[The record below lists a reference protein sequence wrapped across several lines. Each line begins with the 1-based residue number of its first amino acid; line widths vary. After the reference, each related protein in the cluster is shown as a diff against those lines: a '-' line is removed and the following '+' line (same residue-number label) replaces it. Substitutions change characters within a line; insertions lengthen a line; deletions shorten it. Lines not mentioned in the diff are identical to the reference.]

1 MTYSN
6 GAGFYNNFEVNSMG
20 TNVTRTNLS
29 STDFI
34 NDREYRYSANGFRD
48 SATVTNFDI
57 SIQCFDPIIA

>member
-1 MTYSN
+1 
-6 GAGFYNNFEVNSMG
+6 MG

-48 SATVTNFDI
+48 SATVTNFDTL
-57 SIQCFDPIIA
+57 IQCF